1 MRKPFNRS
9 EKSSQ
14 GIDQTFKNKRNG
26 RDKNTLKSSKIYIY
40 LPSFSYPFYIYFDD
54 GWTML
59 KGSEKE

>member
-54 GWTML
+54 G
-59 KGSEKE
+59 